1 MTFDP
6 TPPHPS
12 YRSLRLLFT
21 FCVDNAIVLIG
32 VDGVTNPGKS
42 NQFHPYFRNDPDR
55 GSDQESAFWQLL
67 VVLVLGRV
75 RSEFVDEW

>member
-1 MTFDP
+1 M
-6 TPPHPS
+6 
-12 YRSLRLLFT
+12 L
-21 FCVDNAIVLIG
+21 LIG

-55 GSDQESAFWQLL
+55 GSDLESAIWQLL

-75 RSEFVDEW
+75 RSEFIDEL